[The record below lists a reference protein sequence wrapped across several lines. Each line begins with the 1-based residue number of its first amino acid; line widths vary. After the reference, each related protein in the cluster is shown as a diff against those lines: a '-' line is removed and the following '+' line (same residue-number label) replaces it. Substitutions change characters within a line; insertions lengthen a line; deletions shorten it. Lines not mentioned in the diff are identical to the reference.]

1 MNPTVSTAFTT
12 TRWTQLM
19 EAVRPDSADG
29 QEAFAQLYVD
39 YWPPLYSYVRK
50 RGFAPTDAE
59 DITQDFFVA
68 LLAKQRLA
76 GLTRDGGR
84 FRSFLLAA
92 LKNHLA
98 NAWNHAH
105 TARRG
110 GGQAALPLD
119 LAEAESGYAAGFA
132 TEPDAERVFARQWAQ
147 TLVERVR
154 RRLETESAT
163 TGKGK
168 LFAALRG
175 QLQGDGGGRPYA
187 ELAPELGL
195 SEGALKVAAHRLR
208 HRFGELLREEVTR
221 TVADPTEVQQE
232 LRELIVLLGETG

>member
-1 MNPTVSTAFTT
+1 MTPTASTVFTT
-12 TRWTQLM
+12 TCWTQLL
-19 EAVRPDSADG
+19 EVVRPDSMGG

-39 YWPPLYSYVRK
+39 YWRPLYSYVRK
-50 RGFAPTDAE
+50 RGLTPTDAE
-59 DITQDFFVA
+59 DVTQDFFVA
-68 LLAKQRLA
+68 LLAKRRLS

-84 FRSFLLAA
+84 FRSFLLTA
-92 LKNHLA
+92 LNNHLA
-98 NAWNHAH
+98 NAWDRAH

-110 GGQAALPLD
+110 SGQAALPLD

-154 RRLETESAT
+154 CQLEAECAA
-163 TGKGK
+163 TGKSA

-175 QLQGDGGGRPYA
+175 QIQGDGGGRPYA

-208 HRFGELLREEVTR
+208 HRFGELLRAEVTR
-221 TVADPTEVQQE
+221 TVSDPAEVQQE
-232 LRELIVLLGETG
+232 LRELIVLLGEAG